1 LINNFHDPFIFYYYL
16 LIKNR
21 YLFFEKALNLIKKKK
36 PKLIIADWR
45 VKNVLSLID
54 KNYFLEYKKI
64 NSFYFLNN
72 EDEILEIYIKNY

>member
-1 LINNFHDPFIFYYYL
+1 
-16 LIKNR
+16 
-21 YLFFEKALNLIKKKK
+21 
-36 PKLIIADWR
+36 
-45 VKNVLSLID
+45 LSLID